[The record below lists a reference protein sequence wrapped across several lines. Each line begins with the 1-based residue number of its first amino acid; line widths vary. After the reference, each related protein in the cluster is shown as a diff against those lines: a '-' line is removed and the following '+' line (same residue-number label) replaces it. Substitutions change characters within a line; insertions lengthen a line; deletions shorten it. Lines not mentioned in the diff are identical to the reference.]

1 MFCLC
6 VCVCP
11 WCLAAC
17 PGKVGAAGTATQT
30 HSTHSQLWPCSA
42 FTTWIERRDFEE
54 SISHKAGFT
63 VGACDVMTWD
73 VRVGGWC
80 TVHLVWTP
88 ESREDA
94 ARPDVHCRLSNESQT
109 VQTVF
114 ITTWGL
120 MDYFHSILFYL
131 LIRCLTKWQEHF
143 TSSQHKLMFSRSS
156 CCLTKK
162 VFDLRDEEEKQWTV
176 KVGSTVVFVTNR
188 LMVNWLHLKR
198 IWSNLGFSFSLKDTS
213 TCERRSQGSKCR
225 PSAHNVLK
233 CT

>member
-120 MDYFHSILFYL
+120 MDYFHSMFFIYSSDVSQNDKSISQVPSTNSCFQEAHVVWQK
-131 LIRCLTKWQEHF
+131 RCSIYE
-143 TSSQHKLMFSRSS
+143 
-156 CCLTKK
+156 TKK
-162 VFDLRDEEEKQWTV
+162 RNSEQ
-176 KVGSTVVFVTNR
+176 
-188 LMVNWLHLKR
+188 
-198 IWSNLGFSFSLKDTS
+198 
-213 TCERRSQGSKCR
+213 
-225 PSAHNVLK
+225 
-233 CT
+233 